1 VAPRHHRHPVLGWA
15 RRDRRHHPRA
25 ARFPDGSGASAA
37 GGVGGIH
44 MASIELI
51 DLTKHYKQG
60 STVVKALDGVN
71 LSIESGEFV
80 SIVGRSGSGKTTA
93 LDLLGLLLRP
103 TSGQVLLDGTDTGK
117 LRDGARADGRGKK
130 LGFVFQEFNLLP
142 GLTAI
147 QNVMLPLRYHKNG
160 KDGKARAATLL
171 DEVGLKDRMH
181 HRPDQMS
188 GGEQQQPAI
197 ARALITR
204 PTLVRGEERTGEVDS
219 ETSQQI
225 VALMRRM
232 NRDHGVTFVI
242 VTHDMDVAGQ
252 TDRVIRLKDGKV
264 LSDARVDAE
273 QTYLAKLDRK
283 E

>member
-1 VAPRHHRHPVLGWA
+1 
-15 RRDRRHHPRA
+15 
-25 ARFPDGSGASAA
+25 
-37 GGVGGIH
+37 

-60 STVVKALDGVN
+60 STVVKALDRVN

-103 TSGQVLLDGTDTGK
+103 TSGQVMLDGTDTGK
-117 LRDGARADGRGKK
+117 LRDGARADLRGQK

-142 GLTAI
+142 GLSAI

-160 KDGKARAATLL
+160 KDGKARAAALL

-188 GGEQQQPAI
+188 GGEQQRTAI
-197 ARALITR
+197 ARALINR
-204 PTLVRGEERTGEVDS
+204 PTLVLGDEPTGEVDS

-252 TDRVIRLKDGKV
+252 TDRVVRLKDGKV
-264 LSDARVDAE
+264 LSDARLDAE
-273 QTYLAKLDRK
+273 QTYLAKLDRN
-283 E
+283 ESVA

>member
-1 VAPRHHRHPVLGWA
+1 
-15 RRDRRHHPRA
+15 
-25 ARFPDGSGASAA
+25 
-37 GGVGGIH
+37 
-44 MASIELI
+44 MASIELRE
-51 DLTKHYKQG
+51 LTKYYKQAS
-60 STVVKALDGVN
+60 STVKAVDGIN
-71 LSIESGEFV
+71 LTVEAGEFV

-103 TSGQVLLDGTDTGK
+103 TNGRVMLDGTDTGK
-117 LRDGARADGRGKK
+117 LRDAARADLPGQK

-142 GLTAI
+142 GLSAI

-160 KDGKARAATLL
+160 KDGKARAAALL

-188 GGEQQQPAI
+188 GGGQQRTAI
-197 ARALITR
+197 ARALINR
-204 PTLVRGEERTGEVDS
+204 PTLVLGDEPTGEVDS

-242 VTHDMDVAGQ
+242 VTHDTDVAGQ

-283 E
+283 ESVA

>member
-1 VAPRHHRHPVLGWA
+1 
-15 RRDRRHHPRA
+15 
-25 ARFPDGSGASAA
+25 
-37 GGVGGIH
+37 
-44 MASIELI
+44 MASIELN

-60 STVVKALDGVN
+60 STVVKALDGVS
-71 LSIESGEFV
+71 LTIESGDFV

-103 TSGQVLLDGTDTGK
+103 TSGRVLLDGVDTGK
-117 LRDGARADGRGKK
+117 LRDGARADLRGKK

-142 GLTAI
+142 GLNAI

-160 KDGKARAATLL
+160 TDGKARAAALL

-188 GGEQQQPAI
+188 GGEQQRTAI
-197 ARALITR
+197 ARSLINR
-204 PTLVRGEERTGEVDS
+204 PSLVLGDEPTGEVDS

-232 NRDHGVTFVI
+232 NREHGVTFVI
-242 VTHDMDVAGQ
+242 VTHDMDVAAQ

-264 LSDARVDAE
+264 LSDVRADAE
-273 QTYLAKLDRK
+273 QTYLAKLDRG
-283 E
+283 EGAA

>member
-1 VAPRHHRHPVLGWA
+1 
-15 RRDRRHHPRA
+15 
-25 ARFPDGSGASAA
+25 
-37 GGVGGIH
+37 

-71 LSIESGEFV
+71 LSVESGEFV

-103 TSGQVLLDGTDTGK
+103 TSGQVMLDGTDTSK
-117 LRDGARADGRGKK
+117 LRDGARADLRGKK

-160 KDGKARAATLL
+160 KDGKARATTLL
-171 DEVGLKDRMH
+171 DEVGLKDRMY

-188 GGEQQQPAI
+188 GGEQQRTAI
-197 ARALITR
+197 ARALINR
-204 PTLVRGEERTGEVDS
+204 PSLVLGDEPTGEVDS

-252 TDRVIRLKDGKV
+252 TDRMIRLKDGKV
-264 LSDARVDAE
+264 LSDARVNPE
-273 QTYLAKLDRK
+273 QTYLAKLDHK
-283 E
+283 ESVA

>member
-1 VAPRHHRHPVLGWA
+1 
-15 RRDRRHHPRA
+15 
-25 ARFPDGSGASAA
+25 
-37 GGVGGIH
+37 

-71 LSIESGEFV
+71 LSIESGELV

-103 TSGQVLLDGTDTGK
+103 TSGRVMLDGTDAGK
-117 LRDGARADGRGKK
+117 LRDGARADLRGQK

-142 GLTAI
+142 GLSAI

-160 KDGKARAATLL
+160 KDGKARAAALL

-188 GGEQQQPAI
+188 GGEQQRTAI
-197 ARALITR
+197 ARALINR
-204 PTLVRGEERTGEVDS
+204 PTLVLADEPTGEVDS

-264 LSDARVDAE
+264 LSDARVNAE
-273 QTYLAKLDRK
+273 QTYLAKLDRN
-283 E
+283 ESVA

>member
-1 VAPRHHRHPVLGWA
+1 
-15 RRDRRHHPRA
+15 
-25 ARFPDGSGASAA
+25 
-37 GGVGGIH
+37 
-44 MASIELI
+44 M
-51 DLTKHYKQG
+51 
-60 STVVKALDGVN
+60 
-71 LSIESGEFV
+71 
-80 SIVGRSGSGKTTA
+80 
-93 LDLLGLLLRP
+93 
-103 TSGQVLLDGTDTGK
+103 LDGTDTGQ
-117 LRDGARADGRGKK
+117 LRDGARADLRGQK

-142 GLTAI
+142 GLSAI

-160 KDGKARAATLL
+160 KDGKTRAAALL
-171 DEVGLKDRMH
+171 DEVGLTDRMH

-188 GGEQQQPAI
+188 GGEQQRTAI
-197 ARALITR
+197 ARALINR
-204 PTLVRGEERTGEVDS
+204 PTLVLGDEPTGEVDS

-283 E
+283 ESVA

>member
-1 VAPRHHRHPVLGWA
+1 
-15 RRDRRHHPRA
+15 
-25 ARFPDGSGASAA
+25 
-37 GGVGGIH
+37 
-44 MASIELI
+44 MATIELI

-71 LSIESGEFV
+71 LSIESGEFI

-103 TSGQVLLDGTDTGK
+103 TSGQVMLDGTDTGK
-117 LRDGARADGRGKK
+117 LRDGARADLRGQK

-142 GLTAI
+142 GLSAI

-160 KDGKARAATLL
+160 KDGKARAAALL
-171 DEVGLKDRMH
+171 DEVGLKDRIH

-188 GGEQQQPAI
+188 GGEQQRTAI
-197 ARALITR
+197 ARALINR
-204 PTLVRGEERTGEVDS
+204 PTLVLGDEPTGEVDS

-242 VTHDMDVAGQ
+242 VTHDVEVAGQ

-264 LSDARVDAE
+264 LSDARVNAE
-273 QTYLAKLDRK
+273 QTYLAKLDRN
-283 E
+283 ESVA

>member
-1 VAPRHHRHPVLGWA
+1 
-15 RRDRRHHPRA
+15 
-25 ARFPDGSGASAA
+25 
-37 GGVGGIH
+37 

-71 LSIESGEFV
+71 LNIESGEFV

-117 LRDGARADGRGKK
+117 LRDGARADLRGKK

-142 GLTAI
+142 GLTAM

-188 GGEQQQPAI
+188 GGEQQRVAI
-197 ARALITR
+197 ARSLINR
-204 PTLVRGEERTGEVDS
+204 PSLVLGDEPTGEVDT

-232 NRDHGVTFVI
+232 NRERGVTFVV

-252 TDRVIRLKDGKV
+252 TDRVVRLKDGRV
-264 LSDARVDAE
+264 VSDIRANAE

-283 E
+283 ESVA

>member
-1 VAPRHHRHPVLGWA
+1 
-15 RRDRRHHPRA
+15 
-25 ARFPDGSGASAA
+25 
-37 GGVGGIH
+37 

-60 STVVKALDGVN
+60 STVVRALDGVN

-103 TSGQVLLDGTDTGK
+103 TNGQVMLDGTDTGK
-117 LRDGARADGRGKK
+117 LRDGARADLRGKK

-160 KDGKARAATLL
+160 KDGKVRAATLL

-188 GGEQQQPAI
+188 GGEQQRTAI
-197 ARALITR
+197 ARALINR
-204 PTLVRGEERTGEVDS
+204 PSLVLGDEPTGEVDS

-242 VTHDMDVAGQ
+242 VTHDVDVAGQ

-283 E
+283 ESVA

>member
-1 VAPRHHRHPVLGWA
+1 
-15 RRDRRHHPRA
+15 
-25 ARFPDGSGASAA
+25 
-37 GGVGGIH
+37 

-60 STVVKALDGVN
+60 STVVKALDSVN

-103 TSGQVLLDGTDTGK
+103 TSGQVMLDGTDTRK
-117 LRDGARADGRGKK
+117 LRDGARADLRGEK

-142 GLTAI
+142 GLSAI

-188 GGEQQQPAI
+188 GGEQQRTAI
-197 ARALITR
+197 ARALINR
-204 PTLVRGEERTGEVDS
+204 PKLVLGDEPTGEVDS

-232 NRDHGVTFVI
+232 NREHGVTFI
-242 VTHDMDVAGQ
+242 LVTHDMDVAAQ

-264 LSDARVDAE
+264 VSDVRSTPDQKFLSGADLQGAIA
-273 QTYLAKLDRK
+273 
-283 E
+283 